1 MSLFTTAY
9 ASPSKYKDARRFYRR
24 RKPCWKWTR
33 WRYQQ
38 KANSYWDLMLTRYH
52 LHLKRGVVE
61 EEERQYAASG
71 INEKEK
77 EKEHRSAHY
86 LILDID
92 ASSSLIIPL

>member
-1 MSLFTTAY
+1 
-9 ASPSKYKDARRFYRR
+9 
-24 RKPCWKWTR
+24 
-33 WRYQQ
+33 
-38 KANSYWDLMLTRYH
+38 MLTRYH
-52 LHLKRGVVE
+52 LHLKRGVVK

-77 EKEHRSAHY
+77 EKEHSSAHY